1 MIFKRKS
8 YVTNNEPIPYNIP
21 ATYGEEYD
29 EYDYFYTNIPKNTR
43 EWSTWGYKCSECGKW
58 HKLNVVYTG
67 HFYTLDGWDSD
78 STEVCWLC
86 EMKSI
91 ISNPFRKMKRKIKKE
106 MEAHK
111 LAFELTK
118 DLWSFKDFKS
128 NVKHYKLGLRVGRM

>member
-1 MIFKRKS
+1 MNNWWKS
-8 YVTNNEPIPYNIP
+8 PVLQGDEND
-21 ATYGEEYD
+21 YGD
-29 EYDYFYTNIPKNTR
+29 YDYLIEELPKNTR

>member
-29 EYDYFYTNIPKNTR
+29 EYDYFYTNIPENSR
-43 EWSTWGYKCSECGKW
+43 EWSTWDYKCSECGKW

-67 HFYTLDGWDSD
+67 YFYTLDGWDSH

-91 ISNPFRKMKRKIKKE
+91 IGKPFRKMKRKIKTFKTARE
-106 MEAHK
+106 YYKSTKHLSFEDCYK
-111 LAFELTK
+111 LA
-118 DLWSFKDFKS
+118 KS
-128 NVKHYKLGLRVGRM
+128 LQK

>member
-1 MIFKRKS
+1 MKNWWKS
-8 YVTNNEPIPYNIP
+8 PVLQGDEND
-21 ATYGEEYD
+21 YGD
-29 EYDYFYTNIPKNTR
+29 YDYLIEELPKNTR

-67 HFYTLDGWDSD
+67 YFYTLDGWDSEN
-78 STEVCWLC
+78 TEVCWLC

-91 ISNPFRKMKRKIKKE
+91 IGKPFHKMKRKIKKE

-111 LAFELTK
+111 LAFELMK